1 MHLNHIAIYCCL
13 IFETGSGALSV
24 KGSGLETQGRYLKDP
39 EKAGCSGVYAVHCV
53 PFFVFATTGGYWGS
67 QKVKQT

>member
-53 PFFVFATTGGYWGS
+53 PLCLPPLGDTGGH
-67 QKVKQT
+67 KK